1 MDPVQLRALSGI
13 LVILG
18 LFLIRKGLR
27 WAVRSRRRAGADERQ
42 ADPDET
48 GGPAADG
55 GQTAEHGEAGD
66 TGGFVFSDTQGEE
79 DATNGDDRGGERGED
94 FGRDGNR

>member
-27 WAVRSRRRAGADERQ
+27 WAVRFQGRDGADDRQ
-42 ADPDET
+42 AATDET
-48 GGPAADG
+48 GDAAADG
-55 GQTAEHGEAGD
+55 GRPAESGETSN
-66 TGGFVFSDTQGEE
+66 TGGFVFGDGQGGEH
-79 DATNGDDRGGERGED
+79 ATDGDDRGGERG
-94 FGRDGNR
+94 G